1 MLQSS
6 EKRAAWPDYS
16 SANEQETT
24 ASTNV
29 FFHRHIYREKL
40 KRVLD
45 IALAVGGLAFFL
57 PLIGLLVLVIR
68 LDGGPAFFVHWRIG
82 HKGREFGCI
91 KFRSMVVDADRALSD
106 YLSRNENAQEEWETT
121 RKLREDPRIT
131 RLGKFLRKSS
141 IDEIPQLWNVLIG
154 DMSIVGPRPIVQ
166 AELPKYGN
174 EVATYYSVR
183 PGITGLWQVSGR
195 NDTTYE
201 ARVKLDAEYAST
213 LSFQRD
219 AEIIG
224 KTCLVVLRRNG
235 AY

>member
-6 EKRAAWPDYS
+6 ENRSAWPDYS
-16 SANEQETT
+16 STNEQETT
-24 ASTNV
+24 ASTNALY
-29 FFHRHIYREKL
+29 RHIYREKF
-40 KRVLD
+40 KRTLD
-45 IALAVGGLAFFL
+45 IALSVAGLTFFL

-68 LDGGPAFFVHWRIG
+68 LDGGPAFFVHCRIG
-82 HKGREFGCI
+82 RKGREFGCI

-106 YLSRNENAQEEWETT
+106 YLSRNENAREEWETT
-121 RKLREDPRIT
+121 RKLRDDPRIT

-141 IDEIPQLWNVLIG
+141 IDEIPQLWNVFIG
-154 DMSIVGPRPIVQ
+154 DMSIVGPRPIVR

-174 EVATYYSVR
+174 EVDTYYSVR

-195 NDTTYE
+195 SDTTYE
-201 ARVKLDAEYAST
+201 ARVKLDTEYANN